1 VELQVVFFTTMT
13 PLEQFKFEQSEDSLN
28 NQTLISMQY
37 IVHMSRNGVEYTNIL
52 IVKIH
57 YD

>member
-1 VELQVVFFTTMT
+1 MT

-37 IVHMSRNGVEYTNIL
+37 IAHMSRNGVEYTNIL